1 MQLNTETSNELF
13 NHFAILQFICG
24 KPRFRFIIPA
34 FLPCE
39 KLGIGYK
46 GLQESDPEKATHH
59 SFFDF
64 LWLSL
69 SWLVTE
75 PEDTLFYDTP
85 LKFGNSLI
93 FWGLVFK
100 IYQAGQE
107 QLWSKANFA

>member
-39 KLGIGYK
+39 KLGRGYK

-75 PEDTLFYDTP
+75 PEDTLFYEVET
-85 LKFGNSLI
+85 GILI
-93 FWGLVFK
+93 K
-100 IYQAGQE
+100 IFSNWIDIKIKPSE
-107 QLWSKANFA
+107 